1 MRVLAIDYGSKR
13 IGMALGDTV
22 TRIPTPWGILDR
34 IDDEQAIRDLL
45 ALAKVEGA
53 ETIVVGIPRSLRD
66 PQAFSEQREEIER
79 FVEKLKTSA
88 AGMTIDTED
97 ESLTSL
103 LGERLAHDAGRSGY
117 SDDLAASAILATWL
131 SRKR

>member
-34 IDDEQAIRDLL
+34 KDDEQVIRDFLE
-45 ALAKVEGA
+45 LAKVEGA

-66 PQAFSEQREEIER
+66 PQAFSEQRAEIER

-88 AGMTIDTED
+88 EGMTIDTED

>member
-45 ALAKVEGA
+45 AIAKVEGA

-79 FVEKLKTSA
+79 FVELLRTSA